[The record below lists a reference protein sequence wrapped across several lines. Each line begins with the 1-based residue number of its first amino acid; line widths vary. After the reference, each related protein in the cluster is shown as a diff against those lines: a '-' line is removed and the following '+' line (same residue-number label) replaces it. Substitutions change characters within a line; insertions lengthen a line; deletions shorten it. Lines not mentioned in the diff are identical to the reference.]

1 MTTPEAKSVIE
12 DAGLDWDKFVEWMQ
26 GQTVGMY
33 EDGSTN
39 WYVYDVQRYVN
50 GNTQLHSQ

>member
-12 DAGLDWDKFVEWMQ
+12 DAGLDWEKFVDWMR

-39 WYVYDVQRYVN
+39 WYAWDVVRYVRGKKMN
-50 GNTQLHSQ
+50 KQ

>member
-12 DAGLDWDKFVEWMQ
+12 DAGLDWEKFVEWMQ
-26 GQTVGMY
+26 GQTVGVY
-33 EDGSTN
+33 PNGDTN

-50 GNTQLHSQ
+50 RIT

>member
-1 MTTPEAKSVIE
+1 MTTHEAKSVIE
-12 DAGLDWDKFVEWMQ
+12 DAGLDWEKFVDWMQ

-39 WYVYDVQRYVN
+39 WYVWDVQKFITRHH
-50 GNTQLHSQ
+50 Q